1 MAKYTKEDAVNI
13 LHKSAE
19 KYNEKLSQKKFML
32 IYQDNLTGT
41 VKSSVVTFK
50 PLNFKHLTGI
60 QSEIKPAQFFKACLK
75 KRLSTRDFNF
85 DRQGHAQRKLEVLPL
100 MPEVFYN
107 RCWLGPSINN
117 DIYINA
123 DYYIG
128 DTRCVLSI
136 GIRTSSFTDVPVTL
150 KKQSIREVVTKE
162 CKVYAIA
169 SMPLGDKEALWSLTY
184 CEKGFDPEKW
194 IKL

>member
-1 MAKYTKEDAVNI
+1 MAKYTKEDAIKI
-13 LHKSAE
+13 LHKSAV

-32 IYQDNLTGT
+32 IHKDQLTNKLT
-41 VKSSVVTFK
+41 SSIVVFK

-60 QSEIKPAQFFKACLK
+60 QTEMKPAQFYKACLK
-75 KRLSTRDFNF
+75 QRLSSKDFHF

-100 MPEVFYN
+100 MPDIFFN

-136 GIRTSSFTDVPVTL
+136 GLRYGTIMDVPVTL

-162 CKVYAIA
+162 SKIYAIA
-169 SMPLGDKEALWSLTY
+169 AKPLDDKEAPWSLTY
-184 CEKGFDPEKW
+184 CEKDFDAEEW
-194 IKL
+194 LNL

>member
-1 MAKYTKEDAVNI
+1 MAKYTKEEAINI

-32 IYQDNLTGT
+32 IHKDQLTGKT
-41 VKSSVVTFK
+41 TSSVVAFK

-60 QSEIKPAQFFKACLK
+60 QSEMKPAQFYKACLK
-75 KRLSTRDFNF
+75 QRLSARDINF

-100 MPEVFYN
+100 MPDVFFN
-107 RCWLGPSINN
+107 RCWLGTSINN

-128 DTRCVLSI
+128 DTRYVLSI
-136 GIRTSSFTDVPVTL
+136 GLRHGTITDVPVTL
-150 KKQSIREVVTKE
+150 KKQTIREVVTKE

-169 SMPLGDKEALWSLTY
+169 SKPLDDKEAPWSLTY
-184 CEKGFDPEKW
+184 CEKDFNPEEW
-194 IKL
+194 IKK